1 MKKNIFGLTV
11 IALLATIMIINIL
24 QDTRK
29 PKGVDFEQGKSVTQS
44 ASEEGGDETLSEGLS
59 PGEIPPDFELKTLDG
74 QTIRLSDYKGKKV
87 ILNFWATWCPP
98 CRAEMPYLE
107 NYYKTKAKKQ
117 NVEIIAVNLTNAER
131 GSKKLETVKSF
142 TDEYGLTF
150 PIPLDKTGGIGN
162 TYQTI
167 TIPTSYM
174 INSKGIIHEKIIG
187 PMDEEMIKKLVN
199 EMS

>member
-1 MKKNIFGLTV
+1 MKKNVFGLMV
-11 IALLATIMIINIL
+11 IALLALIVIINIF

-29 PKGVDFEQGKSVTQS
+29 GKGEDNTKGEISTQS
-44 ASEEGGDETLSEGLS
+44 ASEEGRDETISEGLS
-59 PGEIPPDFELKTLDG
+59 PGDIPPDFELKTLEG
-74 QTIRLSDYKGKKV
+74 QTIRLSDYQGKKV

-98 CRAEMPYLE
+98 CKAEMPHLE

-131 GSKKLETVKSF
+131 GSNKLETVKSF
-142 TDEYGLTF
+142 ADEYGLTF
-150 PIPLDKTGGIGN
+150 PIPMDETGEVGN

-167 TIPTSYM
+167 TIPTSY
-174 INSKGIIHEKIIG
+174 IIDSKGTIHEKIIG